1 MVTELIKPPKVTPVL
16 KNMTDEQFMTFQAS
30 RPEEERWQLVDG
42 VPFMMTA
49 ARSRHQRLCLNLA
62 NLLQAGLEKTRKN
75 LVALTERGLMVPG
88 VHDFRPTADVA
99 IHKDDDGGS
108 YHDVFYLA
116 AEILSES
123 KTLEHIE
130 TKRQR
135 YMQHPDNLHV
145 LIVSQ
150 FERKVEHWARSR
162 KWKLIDL
169 TKTRD
174 VVELPEFGCRF
185 TLARLYRGTPL
196 E

>member
-1 MVTELIKPPKVTPVL
+1 MATQLLKPSKVTPVL
-16 KNMTDEQFMTFQAS
+16 KTMTDDQFMIFQAS
-30 RPEEERWQLVDG
+30 RPEEERWQLIDG

-62 NLLQAGLEKTRKN
+62 NLLQSGLDKTRKD
-75 LVALTERGLMVPG
+75 LVALTERGLIVPSVQG
-88 VHDFRPTADVA
+88 FRPTADVA

-116 AEILSES
+116 AEVLSDS
-123 KTLEHIE
+123 NTFEHIE

-135 YMQHPDNLHV
+135 YIQHPDNLHV
-145 LIVSQ
+145 LVVSQ

-162 KWKLIDL
+162 KWKLVEL
-169 TKTRD
+169 TKKRD